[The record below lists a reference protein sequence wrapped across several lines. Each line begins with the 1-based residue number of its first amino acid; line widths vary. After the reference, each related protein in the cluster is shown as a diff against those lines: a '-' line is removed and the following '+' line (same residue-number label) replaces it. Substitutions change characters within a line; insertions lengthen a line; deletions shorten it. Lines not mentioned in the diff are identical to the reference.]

1 MSAKELLQEFQ
12 ALPATEQKKFLRE
25 ARTSGRRGGGKRVGR
40 APSRPRKT
48 SWPDVQARAA
58 KVTGG
63 RVLPNLILAERDNAA
78 F

>member
-1 MSAKELLQEFQ
+1 MSAKELLQQFQ

-25 ARTSGRRGGGKRVGR
+25 ARVSGRRAGGKRTRR
-40 APSRPRKT
+40 APSAPRKA
-48 SWPDVQARAA
+48 SWPDVEARAA
-58 KVTGG
+58 RVTGG